1 MSQAI
6 NKDERSLRCSIKEFL
21 DLQSKAPP
29 VTACCAQCGSL
40 CVHLPTLFWLDGDE
54 DSFCIPLPFCLRCN
68 PQVFSGVAETNSMVV
83 QESKSLY
90 A

>member
-1 MSQAI
+1 MSQGM
-6 NKDERSLRCSIKEFL
+6 NKESLCCSIKEFL

-29 VTACCAQCGSL
+29 ATACCAQCGSV
-40 CVHLPTLFWLDGDE
+40 CIHLPTLFWLAGDE